1 MFDTW
6 YSSVVRYGYHSCGSV
21 ELAEEFAQ
29 EAFAALYR
37 NLRDNV
43 VIENPRAWILAT
55 VHNQT
60 AKHWRSRRRHP
71 EDPLPNTDL
80 QTREADETN
89 GTGAE
94 EAAKL
99 SDYLGLLTA
108 REEEVI
114 LLRAKGLKYGEIASH
129 LGISTNSVGTL
140 LMRAVRKI
148 RKTRETSAL
157 EPQQVVRS

>member
-1 MFDTW
+1 M
-6 YSSVVRYGYHSCGSV
+6 RYGYHSCGSV

-37 NLRDNV
+37 NLRDDV
-43 VIENPRAWILAT
+43 LIENPRAWILAT
-55 VHNQT
+55 VHNQA

-71 EDPLPNTDL
+71 EDPFPNTEL
-80 QTREADETN
+80 QTREDVPAD
-89 GTGAE
+89 GAVAVD
-94 EAAKL
+94 AAKL

-148 RKTRETSAL
+148 RKTREASAL
-157 EPQQVVRS
+157 ESHPAVPS